1 MDDTDYAL
9 ARRLA
14 NLNGVPTSERVDAI
28 RTLLAMPDEIEGR
41 GSRVLFIGTN
51 LKRFERFMRR
61 RMKLNVEWVSL

>member
-14 NLNGVPTSERVDAI
+14 NLNGVSTSERVDAI
-28 RTLLAMPDEIEGR
+28 RTLLAMPDEVEGR
-41 GSRVLFIGTN
+41 GSRVLFSGTN

-61 RMKLNVEWVSL
+61 RMKLNVEWISL